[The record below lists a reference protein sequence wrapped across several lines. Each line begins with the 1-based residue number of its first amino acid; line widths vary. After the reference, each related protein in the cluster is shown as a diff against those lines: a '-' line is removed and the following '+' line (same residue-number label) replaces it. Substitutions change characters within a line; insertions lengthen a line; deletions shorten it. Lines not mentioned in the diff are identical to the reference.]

1 MNPRRI
7 VTALP
12 VVLLIALSACSN
24 ASPPGH
30 VPPSPATPSGSG
42 HGAVTGASEVAEP
55 QLHLVA
61 IDGTGNVGMLDLL
74 GNGETKLGTL
84 ASPSVTATDGR
95 YVFATTPK
103 GVEIVD
109 SGAWTW
115 DHGDHFHYYRATPA
129 LLGTARGGGSPVV
142 AAGPLSTAGGTGL
155 FFPES
160 GEAVLLDNAS
170 LSRGEIKERF
180 RLEVTPHAGLIVPV
194 GDGAVV
200 TTPDADG
207 TPTAM
212 QYYDA
217 DGKPLEGARA
227 DCPASRGSIV
237 TRVGAVVGC
246 ADGAV
251 LITGQGDRPAFEK
264 VSYPDTAPSA
274 AAVRFDSR
282 KGRPTVAGLGE
293 SSGVWLLN
301 TRQRSWQW
309 LPTQVPMVRAT
320 AVDDSKGHVVTLDA
334 GGRVHVYLAKT
345 GAEVGVTEPLLSKT
359 MSTQPSLET
368 VTLTVDAQRAYL
380 NAPAEGVV
388 YEIDFADKARIA
400 RTLSPSVRPVF
411 MAEAGR

>member
-7 VTALP
+7 AAALP
-12 VVLLIALSACSN
+12 VLLLVALSACSN
-24 ASPPGH
+24 ADPSGRL
-30 VPPSPATPSGSG
+30 PPSSATPSGAG

-74 GNGETKLGTL
+74 GNGETKLGTV
-84 ASPSVTATDGR
+84 APPAATATDGR

-103 GVEIVD
+103 GVEIID
-109 SGAWTW
+109 SGVWTW
-115 DHGDHFHYYRATPA
+115 DHGDHFHYYRATPE
-129 LLGTARGGGSPVV
+129 LLGSVRGGGSPAVTT
-142 AAGPLSTAGGTGL
+142 GPLSTAGGTGL

-160 GEAVLLDNAS
+160 GEAVLLDNTS
-170 LSRGEIKERF
+170 LSRGEIRERF
-180 RLEVTPHAGLIVPV
+180 RIEVTPHAGLVAPV

-200 TTPDADG
+200 TTADAAG
-207 TPTAM
+207 TPAAL

-217 DGKPLEGARA
+217 DGKPVAGARA
-227 DCPASRGSIV
+227 DCPGIHGSIV
-237 TRVGAVVGC
+237 TRVGTVIGC
-246 ADGAV
+246 ADGAILVTGSGDKPV
-251 LITGQGDRPAFEK
+251 LEK
-264 VSYPDTAPSA
+264 VPYPDSAPSGVA
-274 AAVRFDSR
+274 TRFDSR

-293 SSGVWLLN
+293 SSGVWLLS

-309 LPTQVPMVRAT
+309 LPTQTPMVRAA
-320 AVDDSKGHVVTLDA
+320 AVDDSRGHIVTLDA

-345 GAEVGVTEPLLSKT
+345 REEVGVTEPFLSKT
-359 MSTQPSLET
+359 MSTAPSLET